1 MPLIH
6 SLMTISS
13 KRYSFL
19 FSVVAIV
26 IGLFSA
32 FVWPSQAPKE
42 IQKETPLVWHTYSE
56 GAALAAK
63 QNKKMIVDVYTDWC
77 HWCKVMDQ
85 KTFSDPKVS
94 EYMSKHFIAVKVNAE
109 RAEKV
114 LYKKVPLSSKEFA
127 SSVLK
132 VNSYPSTVFFD
143 PTETNI
149 SGPVEGYLDAPT
161 MLKILTFFKED
172 QYKSKTW
179 EQFSAEYDARKPE

>member
-1 MPLIH
+1 
-6 SLMTISS
+6 MTSIS
-13 KRYSFL
+13 KRIII
-19 FSVVAIV
+19 FSLPVL

-32 FVWPSQAPKE
+32 FIWQHQAPKE
-42 IQKETPLVWHTYSE
+42 IKKETPPLVWHTYSE

-63 QNKKMIVDVYTDWC
+63 QNKKMIIDVYTDWC

-94 EYMSKHFIAVKVNAE
+94 EYMSKHFIAVKLNAE
-109 RAEKV
+109 KAEKV

-127 SSVLK
+127 GSVLK

-143 PTETNI
+143 PLETNI

-172 QYKSKTW
+172 QYKTKTW
-179 EQFSAEYDARKPE
+179 EQFGVEYDARKSE